1 MLRELLRSFFRYLAP
16 AKQGQQEIG
25 VEGSTSSGTLE
36 PLSASIFIFG
46 LAYLPHLK
54 IPLHST
60 KRSRNTSNPFT
71 RLSRGAVYFSTV
83 DEAAVAVIV
92 TSDVAVR
99 RNITRALERT
109 LTPINYE
116 AFSAVV
122 R

>member
-1 MLRELLRSFFRYLAP
+1 M
-16 AKQGQQEIG
+16 
-25 VEGSTSSGTLE
+25 
-36 PLSASIFIFG
+36 
-46 LAYLPHLK
+46 
-54 IPLHST
+54 
-60 KRSRNTSNPFT
+60 
-71 RLSRGAVYFSTV
+71 